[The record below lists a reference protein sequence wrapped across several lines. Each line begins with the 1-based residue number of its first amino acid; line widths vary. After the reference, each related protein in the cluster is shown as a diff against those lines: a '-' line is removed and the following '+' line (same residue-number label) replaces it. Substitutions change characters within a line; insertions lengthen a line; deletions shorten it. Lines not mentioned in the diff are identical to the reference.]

1 MIKRPDAAELSAT
14 GRFYLQVGYNEFFD
28 IGQSAWCGAP
38 YVPTEEVESKEED
51 SVQIID
57 NLGRIVKEVKDSKK
71 ENEENVNNI
80 KQIVGIVNYLSE
92 IADEDHIS
100 VRKLWMDEIPEFIT
114 VNSLINKYGPLSKD
128 SPEVV
133 IGEYD
138 DPFNQQQNIVV
149 HNVLECGNTIIYG
162 ATGSGKELL
171 VNTLVCG
178 LIENYTPS
186 DINLFLIDFGSE
198 ALQMYAKAPH
208 VGNVLLSSDEE
219 QLIRL
224 MKILKEQIYERKKL
238 LAEYSGNPD
247 LYEKATGQSLSAI
260 ITIIDN
266 YAAFNEL
273 YENLVDELAYLSRE
287 GSKYKIYFIITATA
301 VNEVKYKISQNFG
314 KQYVLQMND
323 KSDYSSVFGNVKGV
337 YPSKL
342 IGRGLI
348 LKNSVYEFQTA
359 HICKDEELQ
368 AYVTGLISELNANYS
383 DDNVIKVPEVP
394 EKLTPEDIK
403 ITQTLENVQVGV
415 DLDLVKP
422 VVVNLKK
429 SVVNV
434 ITGKNIDEVIATG
447 RGIAE
452 LVSRIDNCEVT
463 ILDSE
468 TEESKIVEIYN
479 MMVERNNSYKDD
491 NTLTFDRKVIFI
503 MNWQSII
510 DNLSTDGKDKLECL
524 IKHCELEYSVTFVL
538 CDIAESVKK
547 YNRSNWYVMRADSS
561 DYVWVGV
568 GIDEQSVFNNPI
580 NYREVKKVKKDNA
593 VVVSS
598 DEYIII
604 KPVRQ
609 YEKAKG
615 V

>member
-1 MIKRPDAAELSAT
+1 M
-14 GRFYLQVGYNEFFD
+14 
-28 IGQSAWCGAP
+28 
-38 YVPTEEVESKEED
+38 
-51 SVQIID
+51 
-57 NLGRIVKEVKDSKK
+57 
-71 ENEENVNNI
+71 
-80 KQIVGIVNYLSE
+80 
-92 IADEDHIS
+92 
-100 VRKLWMDEIPEFIT
+100 
-114 VNSLINKYGPLSKD
+114 
-128 SPEVV
+128 
-133 IGEYD
+133 
-138 DPFNQQQNIVV
+138 
-149 HNVLECGNTIIYG
+149 
-162 ATGSGKELL
+162 
-171 VNTLVCG
+171 
-178 LIENYTPS
+178 
-186 DINLFLIDFGSE
+186 
-198 ALQMYAKAPH
+198 
-208 VGNVLLSSDEE
+208 
-219 QLIRL
+219 
-224 MKILKEQIYERKKL
+224 
-238 LAEYSGNPD
+238 
-247 LYEKATGQSLSAI
+247 YEKATGRSLTTI
-260 ITIIDN
+260 VTIIDN

-273 YENLVDELAYLSRE
+273 YENLVDEIAYLSRE

-368 AYVTGLISELNANYS
+368 AYVTGLTSELNANYS

-403 ITQTLENVQVGV
+403 ITQTLENVQIGV

-524 IKHCELEYSVTFVL
+524 IKHCELEYSVTFIL
-538 CDIAESVKK
+538 CDIAESVK
-547 YNRSNWYVMRADSS
+547 SITEAIGM
-561 DYVWVGV
+561 
-568 GIDEQSVFNNPI
+568 
-580 NYREVKKVKKDNA
+580 
-593 VVVSS
+593 
-598 DEYIII
+598 
-604 KPVRQ
+604 
-609 YEKAKG
+609 
-615 V
+615 